1 MPLDFVANLKLPYK
15 IVIRFYDIQKHMEKV
30 LLLKMYVWPRMELY

>member
-1 MPLDFVANLKLPYK
+1 MPFSMNFLYK

>member
-15 IVIRFYDIQKHMEKV
+15 IVSPQLDTQTVLFHLYIQQI
-30 LLLKMYVWPRMELY
+30 